1 MKNNLILILIFSF
14 VIFLLGNCGI
24 QPPTQ
29 DLDLAKTKIAAAD
42 EVEASKYAPNDYA
55 DAQKLLATG
64 KTNIVQEKSTKNKDA
79 KKFLEQAQLKA
90 DAAYSNA
97 APKYADFNINEL
109 QASITKGKEI
119 KADVAAKDEFN
130 KAQVLLDESKDA
142 YAKKDYK
149 TAWTKAKAAKDISDN
164 AYKIANDKKI
174 NSENAINEA
183 KKKLSEV
190 EQNTK

>member
-1 MKNNLILILIFSF
+1 MKNNLILILIFTF
-14 VIFLLGNCGI
+14 VTFLLSNCGI

-29 DLDLAKTKIAAAD
+29 DLDLAKTKIQAAD
-42 EVEASKYAPNDYA
+42 EVEASKYSPNEYNE
-55 DAQKLLATG
+55 AQTLLATG
-64 KTNIVQEKSTKNKDA
+64 KTNIVPEKSSKNKEA
-79 KKFLEQAQLKA
+79 KKLLEQAQEKA
-90 DAAYSNA
+90 DTAYSNA

-109 QASITKGKEI
+109 QSSINKGKEI
-119 KADVAAKDEFN
+119 KADVAAKDEFD

-149 TAWTKAKAAKDISDN
+149 TAWTKAKAAKEISDN

-183 KKKLSEV
+183 KKKLLEA
-190 EQNTK
+190 EQNNK